1 MKSVQPLSR
10 RAMLQLSAA
19 GVAATGLSAVFAQTG
34 GSALDLSK
42 IVLGQPAG
50 SLVDIFARRVA
61 DSIQPAYSRNV
72 IVDNRVGAG
81 GQIAITAV
89 KNAPADGSNILLT
102 PSPMMGIYPHTYPKL
117 PYDPVADFIPVSLGA
132 VFDLAFDSCRLGTV
146 ARRG

>member
-89 KNAPADGSNILLT
+89 MRKLVVTANALLKADRCWTQSN
-102 PSPMMGIYPHTYPKL
+102 
-117 PYDPVADFIPVSLGA
+117 A
-132 VFDLAFDSCRLGTV
+132 
-146 ARRG
+146 